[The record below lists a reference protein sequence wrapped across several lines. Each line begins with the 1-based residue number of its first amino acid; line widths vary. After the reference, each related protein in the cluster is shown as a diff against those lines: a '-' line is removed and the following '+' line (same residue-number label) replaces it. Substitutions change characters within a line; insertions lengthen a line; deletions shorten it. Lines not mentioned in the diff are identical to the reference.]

1 MFDIFNIRKCRE
13 MRDEIESL
21 TVRLSNEH
29 RKYEKAKERLESAEV
44 DIYNLKLE
52 RNNLSDENE
61 NLRKQLAEEVGKNDE
76 HSRMVNTLNADL
88 EKVQHSLDESI
99 ARRDELARAADKLKA
114 EQVQDETCAK
124 LFTTAV
130 MHGTKFAEDAY
141 NNPKQKKMRYCGRI
155 SEDVYKLIKKFCK
168 KQGVTFRWTIEL
180 ATAICIPIFDAS
192 VDAVEKRKKQDKGE
206 DQAESEAAQ

>member
-76 HSRMVNTLNADL
+76 LCRKVCELNADNR
-88 EKVQHSLDESI
+88 KIQDALDESI

-180 ATAICIPIFDAS
+180 ATSILVPVFDAS
-192 VDAVEKRKKQDKGE
+192 VDAVEKQKKNDK
-206 DQAESEAAQ
+206 AKSEGAK

>member
-29 RKYEKAKERLESAEV
+29 RKYENAKERLESAEV

-76 HSRMVNTLNADL
+76 LSRKVCELLADNKKL
-88 EKVQHSLDESI
+88 QDALDESI

-180 ATAICIPIFDAS
+180 ATSILVPVFDAS
-192 VDAVEKRKKQDKGE
+192 VDAVEKQKKNDK
-206 DQAESEAAQ
+206 AKSEGAK